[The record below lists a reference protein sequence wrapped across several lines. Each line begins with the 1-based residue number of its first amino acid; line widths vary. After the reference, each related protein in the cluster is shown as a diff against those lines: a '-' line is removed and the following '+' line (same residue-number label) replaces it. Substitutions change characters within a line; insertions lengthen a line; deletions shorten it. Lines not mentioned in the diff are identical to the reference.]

1 MPIPLCRDALMLK
14 CMRTTLDLPDGTF
27 RQLKSLAARRGMTLK
42 QVLHSAVEREI
53 VASTT
58 PASRR
63 RVKVPILK
71 SKEPGTLN
79 LTNAEIEDLLT

>member
-1 MPIPLCRDALMLK
+1 
-14 CMRTTLDLPDGTF
+14 MRTTLDLPDATF
-27 RQLKSLAARRGMTLK
+27 RQRKSLAARRGMTLK

-53 VASTT
+53 VAATT
-58 PASRR
+58 PPSRR